1 MGQKSRNVPTRAE
14 LINAQL
20 ATVRSLLN
28 VVRAFMGNSCLGRA
42 GLVAFLTLLSK
53 ARSDASLQSPTPV

>member
-1 MGQKSRNVPTRAE
+1 MGQNSRNVPTRAE

-20 ATVRSLLN
+20 ATVRSLWN
-28 VVRAFMGNSCLGRA
+28 VVRAFIANSCLGRA

-53 ARSDASLQSPTPV
+53 ARSKPSLQSHTPV